1 MNNKAIT
8 PLISTI
14 LLLVFA
20 IGLGTLVMS
29 WGNSEHQKMTS
40 CEDTALSITEL
51 NSSKEICLE
60 GTNIKTVLENNG
72 NSHIESLEMI
82 MLTSDSVITQ
92 EIDVDIKP
100 KEFKHLVLPSE
111 IGDISKIL
119 KIRLIPNIDSG
130 SCVEKRVEI
139 ERIEGCK

>member
-1 MNNKAIT
+1 
-8 PLISTI
+8 
-14 LLLVFA
+14 
-20 IGLGTLVMS
+20 
-29 WGNSEHQKMTS
+29 
-40 CEDTALSITEL
+40 
-51 NSSKEICLE
+51 
-60 GTNIKTVLENNG
+60 
-72 NSHIESLEMI
+72 